1 VSLLE
6 LTDIGVRAGDGAELL
21 HHVNLVIEEGSY
33 TAIVGESGSGK
44 STLLNV
50 AGLLTAPTSG
60 EVRIDRVLTAA
71 LSDSERALLRASS
84 IGFLFQAFH
93 LIPYLTVLENV
104 MLGSLYAGFSRAER
118 LDKSRAAL
126 ASIGIDTLADKS
138 PLTLSGGE
146 RQRVALARAIS
157 GTPRILLCDEPT
169 GNLDR
174 QTSLGVMEL
183 FDRLRSDGLTIV
195 LVTHSEELSERADT
209 IFRVQDGVVARG

>member
-1 VSLLE
+1 

>member
-1 VSLLE
+1 MSLLE

>member
-1 VSLLE
+1 M
-6 LTDIGVRAGDGAELL
+6 TDIGVRAGDGAELL